1 MASMTNLAGCR
12 CGSGRAAV
20 RRCDSRVCVCAVQ
33 RHEPRFMLAA
43 APAHRGQSARERY
56 VYTAIEPAL
65 LLKCVV
71 NTDRRLRDRWEIVSP

>member
-1 MASMTNLAGCR
+1 VAVD
-12 CGSGRAAV
+12 V
-20 RRCDSRVCVCAVQ
+20 RRCGGATLVCVSVRCSGTSRVLTVFCTLL
-33 RHEPRFMLAA
+33 LAA
-43 APAHRGQSARERY
+43 APAHSARERY

>member
-1 MASMTNLAGCR
+1 MAVD
-12 CGSGRAAV
+12 V
-20 RRCDSRVCVCAVQ
+20 RRCGGATLVCVSVRCSGTSRVLYVGG
-33 RHEPRFMLAA
+33 RT
-43 APAHRGQSARERY
+43 GTQSARERY

>member
-1 MASMTNLAGCR
+1 MAVD
-12 CGSGRAAV
+12 V
-20 RRCDSRVCVCAVQ
+20 RRCGGATLMCVSVRCSAGRTAPRV
-33 RHEPRFMLAA
+33 
-43 APAHRGQSARERY
+43 GGSAREY

>member
-1 MASMTNLAGCR
+1 MAVD
-12 CGSGRAAV
+12 V
-20 RRCDSRVCVCAVQ
+20 RRCGGATLVCVSVRCSGTSRVLTVFCTSV
-33 RHEPRFMLAA
+33 
-43 APAHRGQSARERY
+43 RGGRTGTYSSARERY